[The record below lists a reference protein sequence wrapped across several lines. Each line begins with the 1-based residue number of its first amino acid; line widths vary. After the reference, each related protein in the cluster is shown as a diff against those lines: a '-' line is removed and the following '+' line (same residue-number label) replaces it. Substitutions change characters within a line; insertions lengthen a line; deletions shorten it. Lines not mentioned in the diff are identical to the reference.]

1 MYFGSRTVVPVSW
14 MCKKQTSVSDSSTVS
29 EIISL
34 DDGLRMDGPPALD
47 LWDIVI
53 EVLRST
59 NKSVKPNHNVIEELV
74 RGPIPQAR
82 HNISKEDTRL
92 SS

>member
-1 MYFGSRTVVPVSW
+1 MYFGSRTFVPVSW
-14 MCKKQTSVSDSSTVS
+14 MCKKQTSVSHSSTVS

-59 NKSVKPNHNVIEELV
+59 SNSVKPNHNVIEELV
-74 RGPIPQAR
+74 RGPIPKPR
-82 HNISKEDTRL
+82 HNMSKEDTRL